1 MTTLGRWWRWLEPG
15 LLYIEPMVAIG
26 YVELAHSNEPSP
38 EPDLTVAA
46 RNHGWRAE
54 RHVRERRLSVHRS

>member
-1 MTTLGRWWRWLEPG
+1 MTTLGRWWRWPEPG

-26 YVELAHSNEPSP
+26 YVELVQSNEPSP

-46 RNHGWRAE
+46 RTHGGRAE